1 MTDALAWALVH
12 FLWQGAALAGVAWV
26 LMRLT
31 SSASARY
38 VIGVTTM
45 AAMVIALGVTFVS
58 LIPSDV
64 PATVALSTSSDA
76 VVESAE
82 PVVSEPPPATFA
94 TPAPV
99 DVPFVLPTTWVLS
112 VWAVGVCF
120 LSVRVFGGWCLTRRI
135 ARHAGAP
142 VGPEVQH
149 LAKRISARLGIRR
162 VVQVVESSRVAVPM
176 MIGWL
181 RPIVLMPPAALAGLS
196 PVQLEAILAHEFAHI
211 RRHDYLVNLLQTV
224 VETTLFFH
232 PAVWW
237 LSREIRRERELCCDD
252 LAVSVCDR
260 VTYATALSTLA
271 HIRQPSLALAAT
283 DGALRDRVRRIITPS
298 STESAK
304 GGWMA
309 MLPIALVV
317 LLAAPA
323 ALSSEPPTITA
334 PSVTIDA
341 AQIADVDDL
350 VVTADPVTHTPT
362 VEPPAPVSRPALP
375 MVRDVFMPPVQ
386 AAAWQ
391 TAPPPAAPNPAP
403 YRVRAGDAVR
413 LDWLNFADADADMN
427 RTYPVRADGTI
438 ALKYVGALRVVGMSL
453 LEVQAAVL
461 SAFIPKIYNEGTL
474 SVVAAISPANEPRVT
489 VQGFVNRPGEHPLY
503 STLSRAIGSAG
514 GFAPPAGEEIEIRRS
529 DGRGGVETI
538 RVTRTQL
545 LGGDDPPLL
554 PDDTIIVRQAQVF
567 FVNGEVNSPGQ
578 KVWSPGMTVQKA
590 IAISGG
596 MNAAGELGHI
606 MRPVKD
612 AAGKVLRYTRLNLSL
627 EMLVLGDDELV
638 VQRRTRNVGP
648 GDTVTITLH
657 ETPALSGD
665 WVLQADGSL
674 RRQGQATSAAAT
686 QVAPQQ
692 APAKELVFFV
702 NGEVNEPGQKVWAEG
717 MTVEKALVLAVG
729 MTSRGKLGHIM
740 RPVRDDKGAVLKY
753 EKILNL
759 KPETEILPGDELV
772 ITRRWW
778 GN

>member
-45 AAMVIALGVTFVS
+45 AAMVIALGATFVS
-58 LIPSDV
+58 LIPLDV

-76 VVESAE
+76 VVETAG
-82 PVVSEPPPATFA
+82 PVVDEPPPATFA

-135 ARHAGAP
+135 ARHAGSP

-334 PSVTIDA
+334 PSVPIDA
-341 AQIADVDDL
+341 PQIADVDDL
-350 VVTADPVTHTPT
+350 VVTADPVTHTAT

-375 MVRDVFMPPVQ
+375 MVRDFFMPPVQ
-386 AAAWQ
+386 AVAWQ
-391 TAPPPAAPNPAP
+391 VTPPPPSQAPTPAP
-403 YRVRAGDAVR
+403 YRVRVGDDIR
-413 LDWLNFADADADMN
+413 LAWYNLASIDSEMSS
-427 RTYPVRADGTI
+427 TYRVETDGTI
-438 ALKYVGALRVVGMSL
+438 ALKYVGAARVVGKTTF
-453 LEVQAAVL
+453 EVQDAVL
-461 SAFIPKIYNEGTL
+461 SAFVPRIYREGVI
-474 SVVAAISPANEPRVT
+474 SVAAVVTPADELKTVI
-489 VQGFVNRPGEHPLY
+489 VQGRVNRPGEHRLGE
-503 STLSRAIGSAG
+503 SQMTVSQAIEAAG
-514 GFAPPAGEEIEIRRS
+514 GFTFGAGQEIEVRHYNAQV
-529 DGRGGVETI
+529 GFETI
-538 RVTRTQL
+538 RVTRARL
-545 LGGDDPPLL
+545 EVGDD
-554 PDDTIIVRQAQVF
+554 
-567 FVNGEVNSPGQ
+567 
-578 KVWSPGMTVQKA
+578 
-590 IAISGG
+590 
-596 MNAAGELGHI
+596 
-606 MRPVKD
+606 
-612 AAGKVLRYTRLNLSL
+612 LSL
-627 EMLVLGDDELV
+627 LTHDTVIVPERFIVF
-638 VQRRTRNVGP
+638 VQPPSREVTP
-648 GDTVTITLH
+648 GDTVTIALP
-657 ETPALSGD
+657 ETPALLGD
-665 WVLQADGSL
+665 WVLQADGSM

-717 MTVEKALVLAVG
+717 MTVEKALGLAKG
-729 MTSRGKLGHIM
+729 MTSRGKLWHIM
-740 RPVRDDKGAVLKY
+740 RPVRDENGAVLKY
-753 EKILNL
+753 DKISNL
-759 KPETEILPGDELV
+759 KPDTEILPDDELV
-772 ITRRWW
+772 ITFKWW

>member
-12 FLWQGAALAGVAWV
+12 FLWQGAVLAGIAWV

-45 AAMVIALGVTFVS
+45 AAMVIALGATFVS

-64 PATVALSTSSDA
+64 PATVAWSTSSEL
-76 VVESAE
+76 VVESAG
-82 PVVSEPPPATFA
+82 PAVGEPPPATFA

-135 ARHAGAP
+135 ARNAGSP

-149 LAKRISARLGIRR
+149 LAKCISARLGIRR

-309 MLPIALVV
+309 MLPIALV
-317 LLAAPA
+317 LLAAMPVSGA
-323 ALSSEPPTITA
+323 RDVVLPQVAPLTITA
-334 PSVTIDA
+334 PS
-341 AQIADVDDL
+341 IAIQDSWN
-350 VVTADPVTHTPT
+350 DPVVVAAESVTYTEG
-362 VEPPAPVSRPALP
+362 VEPPAPASRPALP
-375 MVRDVFMPPVQ
+375 MVRDFFMPPVQ
-386 AAAWQ
+386 AAWQ
-391 TAPPPAAPNPAP
+391 ITPPPPSQAPTPAP
-403 YRVRAGDAVR
+403 YRVRVGDDIR
-413 LDWLNFADADADMN
+413 LAWYNLAPIDSEMSS
-427 RTYPVRADGTI
+427 TYRVETDGTI
-438 ALKYVGALRVVGMSL
+438 ALKYVGAVRVVGKTT
-453 LEVQAAVL
+453 LEVQDAVL
-461 SAFIPKIYNEGTL
+461 MALTPKIYREGVV
-474 SVVAAISPANEPRVT
+474 SVVAAVT
-489 VQGFVNRPGEHPLY
+489 PSDDLAHAEVSAVN
-503 STLSRAIGSAG
+503 
-514 GFAPPAGEEIEIRRS
+514 
-529 DGRGGVETI
+529 
-538 RVTRTQL
+538 
-545 LGGDDPPLL
+545 
-554 PDDTIIVRQAQVF
+554 
-567 FVNGEVNSPGQ
+567 
-578 KVWSPGMTVQKA
+578 
-590 IAISGG
+590 
-596 MNAAGELGHI
+596 
-606 MRPVKD
+606 
-612 AAGKVLRYTRLNLSL
+612 
-627 EMLVLGDDELV
+627 
-638 VQRRTRNVGP
+638 P
-648 GDTVTITLH
+648 GDTVTITVR
-657 ETPALSGD
+657 ETPALSGA

-674 RRQGQATSAAAT
+674 RRQGLVTP
-686 QVAPQQ
+686 VMPPAPPTAPQ

-717 MTVEKALVLAVG
+717 MTVQKAIDLAKG
-729 MTSRGKLGHIM
+729 MTPRGKLGHIM
-740 RPVRDDKGAVLKY
+740 RPIRDDKGAVLKY